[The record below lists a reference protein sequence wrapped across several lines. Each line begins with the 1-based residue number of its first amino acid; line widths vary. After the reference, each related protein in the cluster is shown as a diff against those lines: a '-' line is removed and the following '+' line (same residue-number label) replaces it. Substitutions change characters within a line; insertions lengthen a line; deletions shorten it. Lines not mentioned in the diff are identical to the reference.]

1 LRILLD
7 TSALSEL
14 FRDETDAKLTTFILR
29 IGADNTFVSAIT
41 IGEIDYGI
49 RILPSGKKRGAL
61 ERWFA
66 RLLTEYRDRILDI
79 TRETSLHWSAIR
91 SNARRRGRVVGDL
104 DGLIAASAAQHDLVV
119 VTRNVGDFLATG
131 VDVFDPWQ

>member
-1 LRILLD
+1 MRILLD

-49 RILPSGKKRGAL
+49 RILPSGKKRSAL

-79 TRETSLHWSAIR
+79 TRETSLHWSVIR

>member
-1 LRILLD
+1 MKILLD

-14 FRDETDAKLTTFILR
+14 FRNETDKKLTTLMLR
-29 IGADNTFVSAIT
+29 IGADNTFVSVIT

-49 RILPSGKKRGAL
+49 RILAPGKKRTAL

-79 TRETSLHWSAIR
+79 TRETSLHWSAMR
-91 SNARRRGRVVGDL
+91 SDARRRGHGVGDV
-104 DGLIAASAAQHDLVV
+104 DGLIAASALQHDLTV

-131 VDVFDPWQ
+131 ADVLDPWQ